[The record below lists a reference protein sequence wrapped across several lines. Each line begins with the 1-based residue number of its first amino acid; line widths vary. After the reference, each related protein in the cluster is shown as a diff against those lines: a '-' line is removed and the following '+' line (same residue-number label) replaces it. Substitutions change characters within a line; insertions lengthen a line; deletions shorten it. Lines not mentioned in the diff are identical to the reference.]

1 MSLTILGGG
10 RMRKVKVRPNPNL
23 FKSDDLFRPARV
35 LFKAGFSF
43 EQVAVLL
50 SEPEELVC
58 EAIREA
64 L

>member
-1 MSLTILGGG
+1 M
-10 RMRKVKVRPNPNL
+10 MRKKVRPNPDL
-23 FKSDDLFRPARV
+23 LKSDDLFRAARV

>member
-1 MSLTILGGG
+1 M
-10 RMRKVKVRPNPNL
+10 MRKKVRPNPDL
-23 FKSDDLFRPARV
+23 LKSDDLFRAARV

-43 EQVAVLL
+43 GQIAAML
-50 SEPEELVC
+50 SMLEGSVH